1 MLLEEKMLL
10 EKGGAEVEVE
20 VWNSSIS
27 DHRCPNTGIC
37 VVFSRSANIS
47 AAFSLWGSW
56 QETGSLRGGQALT
69 HWSEVG
75 PADRKQIITFVEK
88 LRDFLKVFYVYIL
101 QDDLGVGM
109 YTNQAHE
116 LDFIDLL
123 PYIRHKPN
131 P

>member
-27 DHRCPNTGIC
+27 DHRCPNKGIC

-75 PADRKQIITFVEK
+75 PADRKQIITFVEEF
-88 LRDFLKVFYVYIL
+88 RAFFLCSMIWGLAYTSQAYELVFI
-101 QDDLGVGM
+101 G
-109 YTNQAHE
+109 A
-116 LDFIDLL
+116 L
-123 PYIRHKPN
+123 PQIRHKTN
-131 P
+131 N

>member
-27 DHRCPNTGIC
+27 DHRCPNTGIY
-37 VVFSRSANIS
+37 VVFSKSANLLV
-47 AAFSLWGSW
+47 AFSLWGSW

-75 PADRKQIITFVEK
+75 PADRKQIITFVEEFMEF
-88 LRDFLKVFYVYIL
+88 FLYQMIWEL
-101 QDDLGVGM
+101 A
-109 YTNQAHE
+109 YTNQAYE
-116 LDFIDLL
+116 LVFIHVL
-123 PYIRHKPN
+123 P
-131 P
+131 

>member
-1 MLLEEKMLL
+1 MRSRY
-10 EKGGAEVEVE
+10 GTAPSQITDVQ
-20 VWNSSIS
+20 
-27 DHRCPNTGIC
+27 PNTGIC

-88 LRDFLKVFYVYIL
+88 FRELFYVFYVYIL
-101 QDDLGVGM
+101 QHDLGVGM
-109 YTNQAHE
+109 YTYQAHE

>member
-1 MLLEEKMLL
+1 MLK
-10 EKGGAEVEVE
+10 KGGTEGEVG

-75 PADRKQIITFVEK
+75 PAYRKQIITFVKKFREF
-88 LRDFLKVFYVYIL
+88 FLCFFYVYIL

-109 YTNQAHE
+109 YTYQAHE

>member
-1 MLLEEKMLL
+1 MLL

-88 LRDFLKVFYVYIL
+88 FGEFFMFFMFTSYKMIW
-101 QDDLGVGM
+101 
-109 YTNQAHE
+109 E
-116 LDFIDLL
+116 LACTH
-123 PYIRHKPN
+123 IRHMNWISLIFYLISDTSPTLE
-131 P
+131 

>member
-1 MLLEEKMLL
+1 MLL

-88 LRDFLKVFYVYIL
+88 FREFFYVFYVYIL

-109 YTNQAHE
+109 YTYQAHE